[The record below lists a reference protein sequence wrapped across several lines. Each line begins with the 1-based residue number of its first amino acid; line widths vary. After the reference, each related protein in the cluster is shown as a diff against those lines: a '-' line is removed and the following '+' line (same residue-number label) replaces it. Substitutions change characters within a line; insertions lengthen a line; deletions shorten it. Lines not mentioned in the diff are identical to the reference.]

1 MSLSRRFFLLS
12 GLGLL
17 LSLCG
22 IFDYTFLYAG
32 AAYELFLLAVAI
44 ADVILINFHDL
55 KIKRSAPASF
65 TLMEPEPVELSF
77 LNSGKQTR
85 RLSYRDLPPPALQTQ
100 RHAGSV
106 VCNPYSITRIVY
118 SVLPTIRGNWTW
130 GDLYVQ
136 IAGRLGLS
144 FKRKGIVLPQNL
156 RIYPRFR
163 DRGPFAVS
171 RQKRNYL
178 AAKRYRQRGPGKE
191 FESLRPYIL
200 GDDPRMIDWKASARR
215 ASFICRQY
223 EVEKNQTLFLMID
236 CGRLMTTR
244 IGPLGKLDYV
254 LNSAASIAYLA
265 LDQGDF
271 VGVFAFSHDIRFFVP
286 PKKGFHHLRHLL
298 ENFCTLQADPYE
310 PDYHRT
316 FAYFSTLQKKRAMV
330 AIYTDFLDQESS
342 SNLIKN
348 LQKISAHHV
357 PLCLTIENNEIEQV
371 LAAPSDSPETA
382 AQKAVAW
389 NFKTE
394 SEKVRDLLR
403 SYGILTVHA
412 NHQDFTQ
419 ASIDKYIEVKLRGAL

>member
-1 MSLSRRFFLLS
+1 MSLSRRFFLLA

-32 AAYELFLLAVAI
+32 ALSEVLLILFAI
-44 ADVILINFHDL
+44 FDVLWIDFRML
-55 KIKRSAPASF
+55 KIKRLAPSSF
-65 TLMEPEPVELSF
+65 TLMEPERVELSF
-77 LNSGKQTR
+77 LNSGPR
-85 RLSYRDLPPPALQTQ
+85 DRVLSYRDLPPPAFQV
-100 RHAGSV
+100 RGHVGSV
-106 VCNPYSITRIVY
+106 LCKAYSITRIVY
-118 SVLPTIRGNWTW
+118 RVTPVHRGTW
-130 GDLYVQ
+130 QWHDLYVQ
-136 IAGRLGLS
+136 VSGRLGLS
-144 FKRKGIVLPQNL
+144 SKRKRLQLAQDV

-200 GDDPRMIDWKASARR
+200 GDDPRLIDWKASARR
-215 ASFICRQY
+215 ASIICRQY

-244 IGPLGKLDYV
+244 IGDLGKLDYV

-298 ENFCTLQADPYE
+298 EEFCMLQADPYE
-310 PDYHRT
+310 PDYQRT
-316 FAYFSTLQKKRAMV
+316 FAYFSTLQKKRALV
-330 AIYTDFLDQESS
+330 AVYTDFLDQESS
-342 SNLIKN
+342 SNLIRN
-348 LQKISAHHV
+348 LQKISAHHI
-357 PLCLTIENNEIEQV
+357 PLCLTIENNEIEEI
-371 LAAPSDSPETA
+371 LAASSASPEMA

-394 SEKVRDLLR
+394 TEKVRDLLR